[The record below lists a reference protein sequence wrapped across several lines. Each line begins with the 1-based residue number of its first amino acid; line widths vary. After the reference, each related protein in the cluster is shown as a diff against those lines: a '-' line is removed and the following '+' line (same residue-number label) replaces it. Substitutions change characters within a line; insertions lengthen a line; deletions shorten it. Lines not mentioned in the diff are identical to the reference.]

1 MDRQFT
7 CLPPSLQQAASNCS
21 SDEQARIAE
30 CIAAAASAFDG
41 PCFDE
46 QDDDE
51 QTFKGFID
59 GPHSFRNWDES
70 SSDDSSDDEF

>member
-30 CIAAAASAFDG
+30 CIAAASAFDG

-46 QDDDE
+46 NEHDE
-51 QTFKGFID
+51 HSFKDFID